1 MPSEF
6 IDFAVQRAFRML
18 GLRVARLS
26 SSFEAS
32 VLAGIARNRIDTI
45 VDVGSNSGQFAQE
58 MRELGF
64 GGTIYSFEPLPDV
77 AKVLRLRAASD
88 SRWHVYE
95 CALGDTDGTVAFHV
109 TKNTVSSSLLRPLS
123 FALHAEVGAVASD
136 QITVPV
142 HRLDS
147 LAGGKLRSIDWERT
161 YLKLDVQGAEAMVL
175 RGCGALLR
183 RVPLLL
189 TEVSFQALYD
199 GASSWTTV
207 VDLCAENGL
216 ITTDFQRAF
225 RDPRMK
231 RVLQAD
237 LLLER
242 VGAAT
247 SGSGN

>member
-1 MPSEF
+1 
-6 IDFAVQRAFRML
+6 
-18 GLRVARLS
+18 
-26 SSFEAS
+26 
-32 VLAGIARNRIDTI
+32 
-45 VDVGSNSGQFAQE
+45 
-58 MRELGF
+58 
-64 GGTIYSFEPLPDV
+64 
-77 AKVLRLRAASD
+77 
-88 SRWHVYE
+88 
-95 CALGDTDGTVAFHV
+95 
-109 TKNTVSSSLLRPLS
+109 
-123 FALHAEVGAVASD
+123 
-136 QITVPV
+136 
-142 HRLDS
+142 
-147 LAGGKLRSIDWERT
+147 
-161 YLKLDVQGAEAMVL
+161 
-175 RGCGALLR
+175 
-183 RVPLLL
+183 L